1 MLVTERCRDMK
12 KEAQKQQPSNLF
24 EGMVSVRAVLEA
36 AENGFNDRKILTICY
51 AKENLKRREKEY
63 RFLCARGKALG
74 FPVILCDAAEIE
86 KTALGTTHGGV
97 LAKCSERTLPRLE
110 TVEKNGFYM
119 MLEGIEDPYN
129 FGYALRSLYA
139 AGVDGVILPPRNWM
153 SAAGV
158 VCRASA
164 GASEKLPLYLCDTA
178 DSLSLFHKNGYR
190 IYAADTENAVS
201 VYDASLARPLYL
213 IVGGEKRGIS
223 AKTMQ
228 QADEI
233 IRLDYGRP
241 DQFALSA
248 ASAASVLAFE
258 VYRQNRGK

>member
-1 MLVTERCRDMK
+1 MK

-36 AENGFNDRKILTICY
+36 AENGFNDRKILAIYY

-63 RFLCARGKALG
+63 RFLCARGKSLG
-74 FPVILCDAAEIE
+74 FPVILSDAAKIK

-97 LAKCSERTLPRLE
+97 LAECSERTLPRLE
-110 TVEKNGFYM
+110 AIEENGFYM

-164 GASEKLPLYLCDTA
+164 GASEKLPLYLCDAA
-178 DSLSLFHKNGYR
+178 DSLALFRKNGYR
-190 IYAADTENAVS
+190 ICAADTENAVS

-223 AKTMQ
+223 AKTLQ
-228 QADEI
+228 EADEI
-233 IRLDYGRP
+233 ICLDYGRP
-241 DQFALSA
+241 GNFALSA

>member
-1 MLVTERCRDMK
+1 MK

-51 AKENLKRREKEY
+51 
-63 RFLCARGKALG
+63 
-74 FPVILCDAAEIE
+74 AAEIE

-223 AKTMQ
+223 AKTLQ

>member
-1 MLVTERCRDMK
+1 MK

-129 FGYALRSLYA
+129 FGYALRSL
-139 AGVDGVILPPRNWM
+139 
-153 SAAGV
+153 
-158 VCRASA
+158 
-164 GASEKLPLYLCDTA
+164 
-178 DSLSLFHKNGYR
+178 
-190 IYAADTENAVS
+190 
-201 VYDASLARPLYL
+201 
-213 IVGGEKRGIS
+213 
-223 AKTMQ
+223 
-228 QADEI
+228 
-233 IRLDYGRP
+233 
-241 DQFALSA
+241 
-248 ASAASVLAFE
+248 
-258 VYRQNRGK
+258 